1 MIGTGVA
8 YGTFGELLQGQ
19 LAEGGLD
26 FLVTLPIPRSSR
38 ATFRLDPDATQVTV
52 APGHKSKSLRV
63 AQALLEGH
71 GVRAG
76 GVLTVESDLP
86 EGKGFSS
93 SSADLVATARAVGE
107 AIGAV
112 PGPADIEALLRPIEP
127 TDGVMYDGAVAFLH
141 REVRLLARLGHLPPL
156 TIVSVDEGG
165 SVDTIAFNRRPK
177 PFSDADRK
185 EYARLLDLLVVAVAA
200 GDVGDIG
207 YVATRSALL
216 NQRLNPKST
225 MRDMRQICDDVGG
238 LGVAVAHSGTAI
250 GLLLD
255 VTDPCYRDRLGRA
268 ERACARLAGH
278 AHVDHSLTAD
288 SEEVRC
294 FTRT

>member
-1 MIGTGVA
+1 MIGSGVA

-19 LAEGGLD
+19 LAGDGLD

-38 ATFRLDPDATQVTV
+38 ATFRLDPKTAQVTV

-63 AQALLEGH
+63 ARALLAAH

-76 GVLTVESDLP
+76 GVLTVRSDLP

-112 PGPADIEALLRPIEP
+112 PDAAEIEALLRPIEP

-141 REVRLLARLGHLPPL
+141 REVRLLTRLGHLPPL

-185 EYARLLDLLVVAVAA
+185 EYARLLDMLVVAVAA
-200 GDVGDIG
+200 GDAADIG
-207 YVATRSALL
+207 YVATQSAVL

-225 MRDMRQICDDVGG
+225 MRSMRQICDEVGG

-255 VTDPCYRDRLGRA
+255 VADPRYRDRLGRA

-278 AHVDHSLTAD
+278 AHVDHSLTAEA
-288 SEEVRC
+288 EEVRC
-294 FTRT
+294 FTTT